1 MSDARKK
8 SKAADGGA
16 SDVERK
22 ATSKGNSDIDEKAS
36 YVARQL
42 DQEKISVLS
51 DRVEKLLK
59 SNTILRNGTSK
70 TEKDAHDVELYYR
83 REMEIKDE
91 IIVRLNEELVKR
103 DSQLK
108 SEIDKMRRK
117 FDADLQELR
126 FGTES
131 IIADLRMRLTSSEKD
146 LLALEAY
153 RKDRDR
159 HDGRQRQLERMLQE
173 KDAKMVEALEEQE
186 RKFFEEKAHIF
197 KDMDKRK
204 DVLREIALKEAR

>member
-8 SKAADGGA
+8 SKAADGE
-16 SDVERK
+16 SERK
-22 ATSKGNSDIDEKAS
+22 GTSKNAHDVDEKAA

-51 DRVEKLLK
+51 DRVDKLLK

-91 IIVRLNEELVKR
+91 IIVSLNGELVKR

-108 SEIDKMRRK
+108 GEIDKMRRK
-117 FDADLQELR
+117 FDADLHELR
-126 FGTES
+126 QGTES
-131 IIADLRMRLTSSEKD
+131 IITDLRMRLAATEKD

-153 RKDRDR
+153 RIDRDQ
-159 HDGRQRQLERMLQE
+159 HDARQRQLEKILLE
-173 KDAKMVEALEEQE
+173 KDTKMAEALEDQE